1 MEFWLVDI
9 NYRQKLRLPVPPAEF
24 KLNGNQKINI
34 VDINDFGEYSRKGK
48 KQLDRL
54 SIVSFFPAQYYPF
67 CQYKNF
73 PKPYKFAEIL
83 ESWKENKYPFRLLIT
98 GTNINKLFYIES
110 FTYGERAGS
119 RDVDFEL
126 SLVEYRPLVDKK
138 TSSASST
145 NTRPAASPNKP
156 KTYKVVAGDILSS
169 IARRFYGDP
178 NKWKEIAKKNGIK
191 DPSKLQVGKVL
202 VLP

>member
-1 MEFWLVDI
+1 VEFWLVDI
-9 NYRQKLRLPVPPAEF
+9 NNRQKLRLPVPPAEF
-24 KLNGNQKINI
+24 KLEGNQTIN
-34 VDINDFGEYSRKGK
+34 VVNINDFGEYSKKGK

-54 SIVSFFPAQYYPF
+54 PIKSFFPAQYYPF

-73 PKPYKFAEIL
+73 PKPYKFVEIL
-83 ESWKENKYPFRLLIT
+83 ESWKKNEHPFRLLIT
-98 GTNINKLFYIES
+98 GTSINKLFYIES

-126 SLVEYRPLVDKK
+126 SLVEHRPLIEKK
-138 TSSASST
+138 NSSKSPT
-145 NTRPAASPNKP
+145 NTRPTAQPNKP
-156 KTYKVVAGDILSS
+156 KTYKVVAGDTLSA

-178 NKWKEIAKKNGIK
+178 NKWKDIAKKNGIK

-202 VLP
+202 ILP